1 MQFDALCP
9 LLSVTE
15 VMQFAAHLKIGNEG
29 GPATGFN
36 SQEIVSYS

>member
-29 GPATGFN
+29 PATGFN
-36 SQEIVSYS
+36 SQEIVSYF